1 MGETEISKHHIQ
13 YRIKET
19 ADVGDASVAEKMKK
33 IEKSFHLDFRVSP
46 SQILMHFH
54 LTLKINDIFFLLF
67 WLSKAAV

>member
-19 ADVGDASVAEKMKK
+19 ADGSDASVAEKMKK
-33 IEKSFHLDFRVSP
+33 IEKSFHLGFRVYP

-54 LTLKINDIFFLLF
+54 LTLKINDFFLLF